1 MRTPVQRPPARRRG
15 FSLIELMIAVAIVA
29 ILISVALPAFL
40 DSIRKGRRAEGIA
53 AIAAVQQAQER
64 WRGANTAYTNNLS
77 EAPNGTP
84 PGLGI
89 PLTTANGRYTL
100 SLDGTAT
107 ATGYV
112 ITATA
117 AGSQQQDTRCAF
129 LAARQVGGQI
139 GYGSG
144 STSTVDWADSNG
156 CWAK

>member
-1 MRTPVQRPPARRRG
+1 LARHHG

-29 ILISVALPAFL
+29 IITSVALPSFM
-40 DSIRKGRRAEGIA
+40 DSIRKGRRAEGVG
-53 AIAAVQQAQER
+53 AIATVQQAQER
-64 WRGANTAYTNNLS
+64 WRGANSAYTNNLA

-100 SLDGTAT
+100 SLNGSAT

-117 AGSQQQDTRCAF
+117 AGSQVQDTRCAL

-144 STSTVDWADSNG
+144 TSSIDWADPNG
-156 CWAK
+156 CFAK